1 MSNNK
6 TFFYK
11 KSIVI
16 YYCGILYKN
25 RDFEEKTRKIQILK
39 KWKCFIHKNFL
50 FNCLR
55 YFFSSFFVIF
65 FLSITVELQ
74 RISGKILYFSHFFLC
89 FGKILYFLLD
99 FCVFLS
105 VSRET
110 YANIKYEVPNPITP
124 NNADKYTV
132 KALSFNT
139 VENTSV
145 HK

>member
-11 KSIVI
+11 KLIVI
-16 YYCGILYKN
+16 YFCGILYKN
-25 RDFEEKTRKIQILK
+25 RDFKEKTKKIQILK
-39 KWKCFIHKNFL
+39 KWKCFIK
-50 FNCLR
+50 R
-55 YFFSSFFVIF
+55 IFFSTVYVISLAVSSLTHFFVDYRRIAENIRENIVFFSFFP
-65 FLSITVELQ
+65 
-74 RISGKILYFSHFFLC
+74 C

>member
-1 MSNNK
+1 MFLIFVEFCIK
-6 TFFYK
+6 
-11 KSIVI
+11 
-16 YYCGILYKN
+16 G
-25 RDFEEKTRKIQILK
+25 DFEEKTRKIQILK
-39 KWKCFIHKNFL
+39 NKGTFIYKNFL

-55 YFFSSFFVIF
+55 YFFSSFFVI

-74 RISGKILYFSHFFLC
+74 RISGKILYFSHFLLC
-89 FGKILYFLLD
+89 FGKILYFLLY

-110 YANIKYEVPNPITP
+110 YANIKYDVPNPITP

-132 KALSFNT
+132 KAFNFKT